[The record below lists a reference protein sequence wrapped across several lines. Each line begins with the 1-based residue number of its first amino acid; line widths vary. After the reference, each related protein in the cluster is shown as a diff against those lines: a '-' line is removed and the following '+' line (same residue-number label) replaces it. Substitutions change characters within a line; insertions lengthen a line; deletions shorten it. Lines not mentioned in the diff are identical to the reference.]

1 MDLTILSL
9 GIILEDI
16 CWIVLVFRNL
26 YGHLVLENAN
36 DNPSV
41 IYEFLK
47 GPAFAGAQ
55 NLHEGGGNNNNNKSV
70 TD

>member
-1 MDLTILSL
+1 M
-9 GIILEDI
+9 
-16 CWIVLVFRNL
+16 FRNL